1 VSGKISGATSNQPPA
16 AAAGSVGQR
25 AAATASS
32 AASGASAPATATA
45 NATAAANANAS
56 GAASA
61 NASAN
66 TAESVQITETAS
78 HLITAEQA
86 LNDVPV
92 INQGR
97 VSQARESLASGTYR
111 ISPERIS
118 NQLLQFERL
127 LPEESVE

>member
-1 VSGKISGATSNQPPA
+1 VSGKISGATSNQPPS

-45 NATAAANANAS
+45 GANANAS
-56 GAASA
+56 GA
-61 NASAN
+61 ASAN

>member
-1 VSGKISGATSNQPPA
+1 VSGKISGATNNQPPS

-25 AAATASS
+25 AAATASP
-32 AASGASAPATATA
+32 APNGASATASATGNAT
-45 NATAAANANAS
+45 ATAAANANAS
-56 GAASA
+56 AGS
-61 NASAN
+61 
-66 TAESVQITETAS
+66 AESVQITDTAS
-78 HLITAEQA
+78 HLVTAEQA

-92 INQGR
+92 INPGR

>member
-1 VSGKISGATSNQPPA
+1 MSGKISGATSNQPPS

-25 AAATASS
+25 AAATASP
-32 AASGASAPATATA
+32 APGGVTATATATA

-56 GAASA
+56 VA
-61 NASAN
+61 
-66 TAESVQITETAS
+66 TAESVQITDTAS
-78 HLITAEQA
+78 HLVTAEQA

-92 INQGR
+92 INPGR

-127 LPEESVE
+127 LPEDSLE

>member
-1 VSGKISGATSNQPPA
+1 VSGKISGATNNQPQS

-25 AAATASS
+25 AAATASP
-32 AASGASAPATATA
+32 APNGASATASATGNAT
-45 NATAAANANAS
+45 ATAAANANAS
-56 GAASA
+56 AGS
-61 NASAN
+61 
-66 TAESVQITETAS
+66 AESVQITDTAS
-78 HLITAEQA
+78 HLVTAEQA

-92 INQGR
+92 INPGR

>member
-1 VSGKISGATSNQPPA
+1 MSGKISGATNSQPPA

-25 AAATASS
+25 AAATASP
-32 AASGASAPATATA
+32 APGGASATANSTANAIATANSAATA
-45 NATAAANANAS
+45 NATAS
-56 GAASA
+56 ASA
-61 NASAN
+61 D
-66 TAESVQITETAS
+66 ESVQITDTAS

-92 INQGR
+92 INPGR

-127 LPEESVE
+127 LPADETAE